1 MKYYQTIILVL
12 AILFL
17 SACGGGSSNGS
28 NSNDNVNINENKNN
42 STSIPM
48 VLGKS
53 YTLKEGDVIIRDD
66 ENTTL
71 LLETNIITGE
81 TVAILQEG
89 SAYIFVDN

>member
-1 MKYYQTIILVL
+1 MLVL

-28 NSNDNVNINENKNN
+28 NSNDNVNINENN

-53 YTLKEGDVIIRDD
+53 YTLKKGDVIIRDD
-66 ENTTL
+66 ENTIL
-71 LLETNIITGE
+71 LLETDIVTGE
-81 TVAILQEG
+81 TVAILKKG
-89 SAYIFVDN
+89 IAYIKK